1 MRKTPIEALQDF
13 DFTVNTHKNA
23 TMKTIVSKYD
33 PNAPLIRAK
42 SNYAKDKYNESER
55 KEEARAIM
63 NMAVRQS
70 EIRRLRSEK
79 EALITNEK
87 LVSFVG
93 EVPTPTEEKQKI
105 NKNGSEKNE

>member
-1 MRKTPIEALQDF
+1 M
-13 DFTVNTHKNA
+13 
-23 TMKTIVSKYD
+23 SYD

-42 SNYAKDKYNESER
+42 TNYAKDKYNESER
-55 KEEARAIM
+55 KIEARAIM

-79 EALITNEK
+79 EALITDEK

-93 EVPTPTEEKQKI
+93 EVPTPTQENKKI
-105 NKNGSEKNE
+105 KTKGDK

>member
-1 MRKTPIEALQDF
+1 M
-13 DFTVNTHKNA
+13 
-23 TMKTIVSKYD
+23 KYD

-63 NMAVRQS
+63 NMVVRQN
-70 EIRRLRSEK
+70 EIKNNIRRLRSEK
-79 EALITNEK
+79 EALITDEK

-93 EVPTPTEEKQKI
+93 EVPTPTEE
-105 NKNGSEKNE
+105 E

>member
-1 MRKTPIEALQDF
+1 MT
-13 DFTVNTHKNA
+13 
-23 TMKTIVSKYD
+23 YD

-79 EALITNEK
+79 EALITDEK

-93 EVPTPTEEKQKI
+93 EVISTPIKENKKGEKE
-105 NKNGSEKNE
+105 NGI

>member
-1 MRKTPIEALQDF
+1 M
-13 DFTVNTHKNA
+13 
-23 TMKTIVSKYD
+23 KYD

-55 KEEARAIM
+55 KEEARSIIKIAEM
-63 NMAVRQS
+63 QS

-79 EALITNEK
+79 NRLITDEK

-93 EVPTPTEEKQKI
+93 EVPTPKQEEEK